1 MITVS
6 SHHQQHQRHVI
17 QIVPSTSKALKRI
30 SDIIHILFSS
40 STHYYPQNHTTDAF
54 TDPLPSI
61 TSGFQ
66 MTNIKYLYIQ
76 QNTLVGLAVH
86 DQSAKTLST
95 NTFMLVDFL
104 CKAAHLPMFYY
115 SKNVLGSN
123 SNSLKFCIIWNSL
136 TKLHCNS
143 KGKAF

>member
-61 TSGFQ
+61 TPGFQ
-66 MTNIKYLYIQ
+66 MTNIKYLYI
-76 QNTLVGLAVH
+76 
-86 DQSAKTLST
+86 
-95 NTFMLVDFL
+95 
-104 CKAAHLPMFYY
+104 
-115 SKNVLGSN
+115 
-123 SNSLKFCIIWNSL
+123 
-136 TKLHCNS
+136 
-143 KGKAF
+143 